1 MVEPQFILGRLET
14 ILDRPAM
21 TLERLFLS
29 SRNFCTRCG
38 EHLNRRAAFVK
49 ARGQAKRRR
58 EPQTRDDGV
67 KPRILNSV
75 EPMQRPG
82 KDPHR
87 RADADRH
94 MVRTLSIQ
102 AESQRP
108 YD

>member
-1 MVEPQFILGRLET
+1 MPDCCHHSEGEHDKRDMAMPAMPGAAFVMVEPQFILGRLET

-67 KPRILNSV
+67 KPRILNCTAA
-75 EPMQRPG
+75 RF
-82 KDPHR
+82 
-87 RADADRH
+87 
-94 MVRTLSIQ
+94 
-102 AESQRP
+102 
-108 YD
+108 